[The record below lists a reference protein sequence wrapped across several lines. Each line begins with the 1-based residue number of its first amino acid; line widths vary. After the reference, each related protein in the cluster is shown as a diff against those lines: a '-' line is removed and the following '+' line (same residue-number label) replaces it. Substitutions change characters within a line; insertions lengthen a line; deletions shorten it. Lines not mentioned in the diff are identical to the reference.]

1 MTPSLYN
8 AIVKLF
14 QDRFTYYI
22 KVEGEG
28 SIKGS
33 NGSEKR
39 IKEGRYS
46 GWAHSLLFVAELP
59 SFRHVL
65 PDDIVQQNDLWKE
78 MEKQKKKKNG
88 GKK

>member
-28 SIKGS
+28 SIKDS
-33 NGSEKR
+33 SGSEKKM
-39 IKEGRYS
+39 KEGRYS